1 MDHLVLS
8 PEIEEFLAAI
18 VEFSLAVLR
27 SIGPDDGALVA
38 SCHQI
43 GLRATLLISHRYSNL
58 QLDFISAFFTGSA
71 FVPSNG
77 QTEILSSLAPL
88 RGMMIDT
95 IKSLISSK
103 TIDRARDLGSISK
116 CETLSFNGPG
126 LSSSLPADL
135 PFYKIIELGTI
146 YSSPDHQSTVTKLE
160 MENHLVELEN
170 SMKLVH
176 FLSLHRP
183 KSIILSGPALF
194 SRIGRDFS
202 RFLDLIKGRVLIT
215 KILETIKT
223 CGNFHQNLIKV
234 CIFLCPPDISHS
246 PKITRLIMPL
256 LTIAVSQT
264 TLVQNVVVPIAGI
277 PSFTDYFMRLC
288 DSFEG
293 QGYELKPF
301 AAALMISMIHSTELR
316 LIVWGDRQPML
327 RTIVNLIKDLVIP
340 FDHFIKKK
348 ETNTKLVQLYL
359 GNFRSTLP
367 VQNYR

>member
-1 MDHLVLS
+1 MVLS

-27 SIGPDDGALVA
+27 SIGPDDGALVT

-43 GLRATLLISHRYSNL
+43 GLRATLLISPRYSNL
-58 QLDFISAFFTGSA
+58 QLDFISTFFTGSA

-77 QTEILSSLAPL
+77 HPEKQIEILSSLAPL

-95 IKSLISSK
+95 IKSLISPK

-194 SRIGRDFS
+194 SRIGKDFQG
-202 RFLDLIKGRVLIT
+202 FM
-215 KILETIKT
+215 IL
-223 CGNFHQNLIKV
+223 
-234 CIFLCPPDISHS
+234 
-246 PKITRLIMPL
+246 
-256 LTIAVSQT
+256 
-264 TLVQNVVVPIAGI
+264 
-277 PSFTDYFMRLC
+277 
-288 DSFEG
+288 
-293 QGYELKPF
+293 
-301 AAALMISMIHSTELR
+301 LR
-316 LIVWGDRQPML
+316 A
-327 RTIVNLIKDLVIP
+327 
-340 FDHFIKKK
+340 
-348 ETNTKLVQLYL
+348 E
-359 GNFRSTLP
+359 S
-367 VQNYR
+367 

>member
-1 MDHLVLS
+1 MVLS

-27 SIGPDDGALVA
+27 SISPDDGALVA

-43 GLRATLLISHRYSNL
+43 GLRATLLISPRYSNL

-71 FVPSNG
+71 FSNG
-77 QTEILSSLAPL
+77 ESRTEILSSLAPL

-146 YSSPDHQSTVTKLE
+146 YSSPDHQSSVTKLE

-194 SRIGRDFS
+194 SRIGTDFLGLRVETWS
-202 RFLDLIKGRVLIT
+202 RKY
-215 KILETIKT
+215 
-223 CGNFHQNLIKV
+223 
-234 CIFLCPPDISHS
+234 
-246 PKITRLIMPL
+246 M
-256 LTIAVSQT
+256 
-264 TLVQNVVVPIAGI
+264 
-277 PSFTDYFMRLC
+277 
-288 DSFEG
+288 
-293 QGYELKPF
+293 
-301 AAALMISMIHSTELR
+301 
-316 LIVWGDRQPML
+316 
-327 RTIVNLIKDLVIP
+327 
-340 FDHFIKKK
+340 
-348 ETNTKLVQLYL
+348 KL
-359 GNFRSTLP
+359 
-367 VQNYR
+367 

>member
-27 SIGPDDGALVA
+27 SIGPDDGALVS

-58 QLDFISAFFTGSA
+58 QLDFISTFFTGSA

-223 CGNFHQNLIKV
+223 CRNL
-234 CIFLCPPDISHS
+234 S
-246 PKITRLIMPL
+246 
-256 LTIAVSQT
+256 
-264 TLVQNVVVPIAGI
+264 
-277 PSFTDYFMRLC
+277 
-288 DSFEG
+288 
-293 QGYELKPF
+293 
-301 AAALMISMIHSTELR
+301 
-316 LIVWGDRQPML
+316 
-327 RTIVNLIKDLVIP
+327 
-340 FDHFIKKK
+340 
-348 ETNTKLVQLYL
+348 
-359 GNFRSTLP
+359 
-367 VQNYR
+367 

>member
-1 MDHLVLS
+1 MVLS

-27 SIGPDDGALVA
+27 SISPDDGALVA

-43 GLRATLLISHRYSNL
+43 GLRATLLISPRYSNL
-58 QLDFISAFFTGSA
+58 QLDFISTFFTGSA
-71 FVPSNG
+71 FVPLG
-77 QTEILSSLAPL
+77 GQTQTEILSSLAPL

-146 YSSPDHQSTVTKLE
+146 YSSPDHQSSVTKLE

-194 SRIGRDFS
+194 SRIGTDFLH
-202 RFLDLIKGRVLIT
+202 FLIRLRV
-215 KILETIKT
+215 E
-223 CGNFHQNLIKV
+223 
-234 CIFLCPPDISHS
+234 
-246 PKITRLIMPL
+246 
-256 LTIAVSQT
+256 
-264 TLVQNVVVPIAGI
+264 
-277 PSFTDYFMRLC
+277 Y
-288 DSFEG
+288 
-293 QGYELKPF
+293 
-301 AAALMISMIHSTELR
+301 
-316 LIVWGDRQPML
+316 
-327 RTIVNLIKDLVIP
+327 
-340 FDHFIKKK
+340 
-348 ETNTKLVQLYL
+348 
-359 GNFRSTLP
+359 
-367 VQNYR
+367 

>member
-1 MDHLVLS
+1 MVLS

-27 SIGPDDGALVA
+27 SINPDDGALVA

-43 GLRATLLISHRYSNL
+43 GLRATLLISPRYSNL

-71 FVPSNG
+71 FVPLG
-77 QTEILSSLAPL
+77 GQTQTEILSSLAPL

-146 YSSPDHQSTVTKLE
+146 YSSPDHQSSVTKLE

-194 SRIGRDFS
+194 SRIGTDFLH
-202 RFLDLIKGRVLIT
+202 FLIRLRV
-215 KILETIKT
+215 E
-223 CGNFHQNLIKV
+223 
-234 CIFLCPPDISHS
+234 
-246 PKITRLIMPL
+246 
-256 LTIAVSQT
+256 
-264 TLVQNVVVPIAGI
+264 
-277 PSFTDYFMRLC
+277 Y
-288 DSFEG
+288 
-293 QGYELKPF
+293 
-301 AAALMISMIHSTELR
+301 
-316 LIVWGDRQPML
+316 
-327 RTIVNLIKDLVIP
+327 
-340 FDHFIKKK
+340 
-348 ETNTKLVQLYL
+348 
-359 GNFRSTLP
+359 
-367 VQNYR
+367 